1 MRLDATI
8 TSAANPRIK
17 AMRKL
22 YTKKYRNAEQ
32 AFLVEGVRA
41 IADGCRGGHALR
53 TLAFDVDARA
63 ADDTLNQLLINTTA
77 LNQVELIP
85 TTAQVL
91 GQISG
96 RDNPHHAIAIFHQQ
110 WQPLESLVPSSSD
123 VWIALDSPRDP
134 GNLGTV
140 IRTCDAAGARGV
152 ILLNDSCDPFSPEA
166 LRATTGALFDVMLV
180 KSTTALFVDWAK
192 THGVSLIGTT
202 LERASD
208 YRDACYKDSACALLM
223 GTEQS
228 GLSETLLEA
237 CDQRVKIPMRGGTD
251 SLNLAVAS
259 GLMLYEAT
267 NHKANTQV

>member
-22 YTKKYRNAEQ
+22 YTKKYRNAEH

-41 IADGCRGGHALR
+41 IADGCRGGHQLKA
-53 TLAFDVDARA
+53 LAFDVDARA
-63 ADDTLNQLLINTTA
+63 ADTALNQLLVDATA
-77 LNQVELIP
+77 LDHVELIP
-85 TTAQVL
+85 TTSHVL
-91 GQISG
+91 GQMSG
-96 RDNPHHAIAIFHQQ
+96 RDNPHRAIAVFHQQ
-110 WQPLESLVPSSSD
+110 WQSLDSLVPNASD
-123 VWIALDSPRDP
+123 VWIVLDSPRDP
-134 GNLGTV
+134 GNLGTI

-180 KSTTALFVDWAK
+180 KSATAPFIEWA
-192 THGVSLIGTT
+192 HQHRVSMIGTT
-202 LERASD
+202 LERAQD
-208 YRDACYKDSACALLM
+208 YRDAHYEAQACALLM

-228 GLSETLLEA
+228 GLSAALLKA

-267 NHKANTQV
+267 NRKA

>member
-32 AFLVEGVRA
+32 AFLVEGIRA
-41 IADGCRGGHALR
+41 IADGCRGGHALK
-53 TLAFDVDARA
+53 TLAFDADARA
-63 ADDTLNQLLINTTA
+63 TDDSLNQLLIDATA
-77 LNQVELIP
+77 LDHIELIP

-91 GQISG
+91 GQMSG
-96 RDNPHHAIAIFHQQ
+96 RDNPHHAVAVFHQQ
-110 WQPLESLVPSSSD
+110 WQPIDAIVPELSD
-123 VWIALDSPRDP
+123 VWIVLDSPRDP
-134 GNLGTV
+134 GNLGTI

-152 ILLNDSCDPFSPEA
+152 MLLNESCDPFSPEA
-166 LRATTGALFDVMLV
+166 LRATTGALFDVSLV
-180 KSTTALFVDWAK
+180 KSATEPFIAWARQ
-192 THGVSLIGTT
+192 HSVSMIGTT
-202 LERASD
+202 LEHALD
-208 YRDACYKDSACALLM
+208 YREARYDAHACALLM

-228 GLSETLLEA
+228 GLSAELLLA

-267 NHKANTQV
+267 NRKA

>member
-53 TLAFDVDARA
+53 TLAFDADARA
-63 ADDTLNQLLINTTA
+63 TDEALNQLLLDATA
-77 LNQVELIP
+77 QDHVELIP

-91 GQISG
+91 GQMSG
-96 RDNPHHAIAIFHQQ
+96 RDNPHHAIAVFHQQ
-110 WQPLESLVPSSSD
+110 WQPLDSVVPAVD
-123 VWIALDSPRDP
+123 EVWIVLDSPRDP
-134 GNLGTV
+134 GNLGTI

-166 LRATTGALFDVMLV
+166 LRATTGALFDVVLV
-180 KSTTALFVDWAK
+180 KSTTAPFIEWA
-192 THGVSLIGTT
+192 HQHRVSMIGTT
-202 LERASD
+202 LERAQD
-208 YRDACYKDSACALLM
+208 YRDADYETHACALLM

-228 GLSETLLEA
+228 GLSAALLEA

-267 NHKANTQV
+267 NRKA

>member
-41 IADGCRGGHALR
+41 IADGCRGGHVLK

-63 ADDTLNQLLINTTA
+63 SDDALNQLLVETTA
-77 LNQVELIP
+77 LDHVELIP

-91 GQISG
+91 GQMSG

-110 WQPLESLVPSSSD
+110 WQPLDTIVPSATE

-134 GNLGTV
+134 GNLGTI

-152 ILLNDSCDPFSPEA
+152 ILLNESCDPFSPEA

-180 KSTTALFVDWAK
+180 KSTTEPFVEWAQQ
-192 THGVSLIGTT
+192 HSVSLIGTT
-202 LERASD
+202 LERAED
-208 YRDACYKDSACALLM
+208 YREARYEEQACVLLM

-228 GLSETLLEA
+228 GLSAALLAA

-267 NHKANTQV
+267 NRKTR

>member
-22 YTKKYRNAEQ
+22 YNKKYRNAEH

-41 IADGCRGGHALR
+41 IADGCRGGHQLKA
-53 TLAFDVDARA
+53 LAFDVEARA
-63 ADDTLNQLLINTTA
+63 ADTALNQLLVDATT
-77 LNQVELIP
+77 LDHVELIP
-85 TTAQVL
+85 TTSHVL
-91 GQISG
+91 GQMSG
-96 RDNPHHAIAIFHQQ
+96 RDNPHRAIAVFHQQ
-110 WQPLESLVPSSSD
+110 WQLLDSLVPNASD
-123 VWIALDSPRDP
+123 VWMVLDSPRDP
-134 GNLGTV
+134 GNVGTI

-180 KSTTALFVDWAK
+180 KSTTAPFIEWA
-192 THGVSLIGTT
+192 HQHRVSMMGTT
-202 LERASD
+202 LERAQD
-208 YRDACYKDSACALLM
+208 YRDVDYETQACALLM

-228 GLSETLLEA
+228 GLSAALLNA

-259 GLMLYEAT
+259 GIILYEAT
-267 NHKANTQV
+267 NRKAQKRV

>member
-41 IADGCRGGHALR
+41 IADGCRGGHQLKA
-53 TLAFDVDARA
+53 LAFDADARA
-63 ADDTLNQLLINTTA
+63 SDDALNQLLIDATA
-77 LNQVELIP
+77 LDHVELIP
-85 TTAQVL
+85 TTGHVL
-91 GQISG
+91 GQVSG
-96 RDNPHHAIAIFHQQ
+96 RDNPHHAIAVFHQQ
-110 WQPLESLVPSSSD
+110 WQVLEGIKPDAAD
-123 VWIALDSPRDP
+123 VWIVLDSPRDP
-134 GNLGTV
+134 GNLGTI

-152 ILLNDSCDPFSPEA
+152 ILLNESCDPFSPEA
-166 LRATTGALFDVMLV
+166 LRATTGALFDVVLV
-180 KSTTALFVDWAK
+180 KSTTAPFVEWA
-192 THGVSLIGTT
+192 HQHAISMIGTT
-202 LERASD
+202 LEHARD
-208 YRDACYKDSACALLM
+208 YRDVDYETSACALLM

-228 GLSETLLEA
+228 GLSAELLKA

-267 NHKANTQV
+267 NRKA